1 MTVIALPWLL
11 NIFLICLVR
20 FCFFFKAFGKH
31 SMLPLVK
38 EKYEKNVLE
47 AVAILPTNA
56 LERRGSEILCLL
68 SACSVLN
75 WFQGSLCRE

>member
-20 FCFFFKAFGKH
+20 FCFFKAFGKQ

-38 EKYEKNVLE
+38 EKCEKNALE

-56 LERRGSEILCLL
+56 LERRGLRYCVS
-68 SACSVLN
+68 
-75 WFQGSLCRE
+75 FQLAQY